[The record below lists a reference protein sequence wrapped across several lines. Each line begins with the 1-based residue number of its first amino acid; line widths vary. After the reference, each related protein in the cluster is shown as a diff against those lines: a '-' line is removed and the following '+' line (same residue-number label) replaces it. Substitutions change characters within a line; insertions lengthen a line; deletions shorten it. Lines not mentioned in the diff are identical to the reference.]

1 MGGVLAL
8 EGRMV
13 VMPEREQEGELSGA
27 LCWSRG
33 RVHVV
38 ISCVLCSVII
48 TSEEYCHIPRN
59 MPTVG
64 CYVGSVLGGKHHD
77 PNKGRMGICM
87 GG

>member
-1 MGGVLAL
+1 MLAL
-8 EGRMV
+8 EGRKL
-13 VMPEREQEGELSGA
+13 VMPEREQEGELSGV

-38 ISCVLCSVII
+38 ISCVLCYVII
-48 TSEEYCHIPRN
+48 TSEGYCHIPRT

-64 CYVGSVLGGKHHD
+64 CQVGSVLGGKHCD